1 MDDHTGKTK
10 GQNRI
15 HSSTRRRMQ
24 YHIYFNIR
32 CIIIESAGMKLVS
45 LIKLLYKREGVI
57 EENGE
62 TGLLTQG
69 YT

>member
-1 MDDHTGKTK
+1 
-10 GQNRI
+10 
-15 HSSTRRRMQ
+15 MQ

-32 CIIIESAGMKLVS
+32 CIIIESAGMKLVG
-45 LIKLLYKREGVI
+45 LIKLLYKRKGVI

-69 YT
+69 YA